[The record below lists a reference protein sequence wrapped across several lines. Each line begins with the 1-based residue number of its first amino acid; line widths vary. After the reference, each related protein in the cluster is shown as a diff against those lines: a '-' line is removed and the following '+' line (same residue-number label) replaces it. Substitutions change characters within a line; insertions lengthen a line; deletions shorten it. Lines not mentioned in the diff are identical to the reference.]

1 MTIRPFADGSPTLS
15 ILKLSPPEKGAALR
29 RRAAQPEGATGV
41 EKVVDRVLPA
51 AVPLAIRI
59 PRIRERVRVDGQ
71 ADPFFVIYV
80 DTQRQVADLVCAR
93 SVGFT
98 LEQVP
103 FTAIRPAEADSE
115 KPRRR

>member
-1 MTIRPFADGSPTLS
+1 MTIRPFVDGSPTLS
-15 ILKLSPPEKGAALR
+15 VLKLSPPEKGAALR
-29 RRAAQPEGATGV
+29 RRASHSEGASGV

-51 AVPLAIRI
+51 PDPLAIRV
-59 PRIRERVRVDGQ
+59 PRIRERVRVDGH

-93 SVGFT
+93 RVGFT

-103 FTAIRPAEADSE
+103 FTAIRPAEIE
-115 KPRRR
+115 PEEPRRQ